1 MNYVGVD
8 VDSTFLVCQIN
19 RDGKSNSSAQ
29 FDNTPAGYRKF
40 AKWATRRGATA
51 RVCMEAT
58 GVYSLPF
65 ALALNIENDI
75 EVSVVNPRAI
85 KKYADSI
92 MQRGKTDLMDAAVI
106 LDYAQRMDFKQWQAP
121 SEETLEIK
129 HICRRI
135 VQLNVEHTREGN
147 RNKAAKRLGSLG
159 KVIAHD
165 TELNMRYLLRRIDAL
180 EQTVLELIE
189 CTPELKN
196 LLDLLCSTTGIA
208 RKTGPRILAELLT
221 LPEDMSAKQWV
232 AHAGLD
238 PRPDESGS
246 STRKRRVSKQG
257 NKYLRNALYFPA
269 LVASRRDPNVK
280 AFYEKLIAAGKKPM
294 QALVAIMRKL
304 LLSIWGMF
312 QYGTEWDGNKFY
324 SIENSA

>member
-19 RDGKSNSSAQ
+19 RNGKSSSSAQ
-29 FDNTPAGYRKF
+29 FDNTPSGYRKF
-40 AKWATRRGATA
+40 VKWATRREASA

-65 ALALNIENDI
+65 ALALNIEPDI

-106 LDYAQRMDFKQWQAP
+106 LDYAQRMDFKQWEAP
-121 SEETLEIK
+121 SEEILEIK

-147 RNKAAKRLGSLG
+147 RNKAAKRLGTLG

-165 TELNMRYLLRRIDAL
+165 TALNMRYLMRRIDAL
-180 EQTVLELIE
+180 EQTVLDLIE
-189 CTPELKN
+189 CTPELKK

-208 RKTGPRILAELLT
+208 RKTGPRILAELLS

-246 STRKRRVSKQG
+246 SSRQRRVSKQG
-257 NKYLRNALYFPA
+257 NKYLRNALFFPA

-312 QYGTEWDGNKFY
+312 KYGTQWDGNKFFI
-324 SIENSA
+324 IENTA

>member
-1 MNYVGVD
+1 VNYVGVD

-19 RDGKSNSSAQ
+19 RGGKSTSSAQ
-29 FDNTPAGYRKF
+29 FDNTPTGYRQF
-40 AKWATRRGATA
+40 VKWATRRGATA

-65 ALALNIENDI
+65 ALALNIQSDI
-75 EVSVVNPRAI
+75 EVSVINPRAI

-106 LDYAQRMDFKQWQAP
+106 LDYALRMDFKQWQAP
-121 SEETLEIK
+121 SEEILEIK

-165 TELNMRYLLRRIDAL
+165 TGLNMRYLLRRIDAL
-180 EQTVLELIE
+180 EQTALELIE
-189 CTPELKN
+189 CTPELKS

-238 PRPDESGS
+238 PRPEESGS
-246 STRKRRVSKQG
+246 NTRQRRVSKQG

-280 AFYEKLIAAGKKPM
+280 AFYEKLIADGKKPM

-312 QYGTEWDGNKFY
+312 KYGTEWDGNKFY
-324 SIENSA
+324 KIENTA